1 MKPHGFSVDEANQ
14 KLQNMAEK
22 EVSSLQSDS
31 SAVLEKPFDVTT
43 PVPHEEL

>member
-14 KLQNMAEK
+14 KLQNMAETQI
-22 EVSSLQSDS
+22 SSLESDS
-31 SAVLEKPFDVTT
+31 NPVLEKPYDATT